1 MNKGKNINDTSK
13 LRHKLTD
20 TSKFEKISEDPS
32 LKREAS
38 LQHFSHNFKQK
49 NFLTKMN
56 LINCILLVLVLLVSM
71 VLLKYTNFRLV
82 FHFLHL
88 FLIQLLSYI
97 VQLFLIQL
105 LLIIT
110 LPVSFAIFFHC
121 QYLMITLAKILFVS
135 QIKNTNLSGKL
146 LVSYDATSLFTNNP
160 LQETIDIAINLIVNN
175 NPNLNIT
182 KKKLKNTLQ
191 THFLLTENFITKL
204 ME

>member
-20 TSKFEKISEDPS
+20 TSKFEKICEDPS

-38 LQHFSHNFKQK
+38 LQHFLHNFKQK

-82 FHFLHL
+82 FHFLH
-88 FLIQLLSYI
+88 F